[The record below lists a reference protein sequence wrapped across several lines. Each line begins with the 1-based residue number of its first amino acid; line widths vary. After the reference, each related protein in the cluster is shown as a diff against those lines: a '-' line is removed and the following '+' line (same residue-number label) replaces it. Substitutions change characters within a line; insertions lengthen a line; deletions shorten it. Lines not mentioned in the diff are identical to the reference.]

1 MYYETMPLYPP
12 MGMDRDCD
20 NCVSVP
26 VFGEGRPGPGA
37 LPDERFCRRVTI
49 ENPCRPGECAE
60 VTLGVDACGN
70 LLVCVRRD
78 PPPCRHDR
86 PPCRPCRPREDRCLP
101 PPPRCG
107 CERGRLYGSWR

>member
-1 MYYETMPLYPP
+1 MMIYESMPLYPALRP
-12 MGMDRDCD
+12 GCNRET
-20 NCVSVP
+20 CVKVP
-26 VFGEGRPGPGA
+26 VFEGDACGRPGPA
-37 LPDERFCRRVTI
+37 LDCRRVSI
-49 ENPCRPGECAE
+49 ENPCCPGECAE